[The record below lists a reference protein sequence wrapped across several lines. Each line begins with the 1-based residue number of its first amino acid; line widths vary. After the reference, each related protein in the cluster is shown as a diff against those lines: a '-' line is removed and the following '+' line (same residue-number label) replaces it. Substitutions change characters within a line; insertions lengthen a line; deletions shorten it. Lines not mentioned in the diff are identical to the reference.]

1 LRFRPAALAL
11 LLALAACSPTKQAPS
26 ASDGRT
32 AIRFATDWR
41 AEAEQG
47 GFFEAL
53 ATGEYA
59 KRGLDVHIIPG
70 GPGANV
76 PELIASGAADMGV
89 GSNSFGVMNL
99 AAEHVPVKAVMA
111 SFQKDP
117 QVLIAHPVGGVASL
131 SDLKGH
137 PILLADAA
145 ITSFWPWL
153 KAKYGLSDAQV
164 RKYSFS
170 SAPFL
175 ADPRA
180 VQEGYAT
187 SEPYT
192 IEQQTGKAPRVFLL
206 ADNGYPGYAAMVLAP
221 DRLIASN
228 PKAVQAFV
236 EATAVGWKNY
246 LEGDPAPADTMIL
259 KLNKEMRPDILSQAR
274 AKMRQYGLVRSGDA
288 TTGGIGAMSEGR
300 WKTFFD
306 MAAGLGVYP
315 RTLDYHQAFT
325 TAFTAALPF
334 VAPAQGAPMASQTA
348 TPESPNGH

>member
-1 LRFRPAALAL
+1 MTLLPKRL
-11 LLALAACSPTKQAPS
+11 LLALATGLALTACSKATKPVEAP
-26 ASDGRT
+26 GRT

-53 ATGEYA
+53 ATGGYA
-59 KRGLDVHIIPG
+59 RRGLDVQILPG

-76 PELIASGAADMGV
+76 PQLIATGAAEMGI

-111 SFQKDP
+111 AFQKDP
-117 QVLIAHPVGGVASL
+117 QVLIAHAGGGVNGLA
-131 SDLKGH
+131 DLKGR

-145 ITSFWPWL
+145 VTSFWPWL

-175 ADPRA
+175 ADARA
-180 VQEGYAT
+180 VQEGYVT

-192 IEQQTGKAPRVFLL
+192 IQKASGVAPKVFLL
-206 ADNGYPGYAAMVLAP
+206 ADSGYPGYAAMVLAP
-221 DRLIASN
+221 DRLIGSD

-236 EATAVGWKNY
+236 EASAAGWKQY
-246 LEGDPAPADTMIL
+246 LQGDPRPADAMIL
-259 KLNKEMRPDILSQAR
+259 KLNHEMTPDILDQAR
-274 AKMRQYGLVRSGDA
+274 MKMRQYCLVTGGDA
-288 TTGGIGAMSEGR
+288 GSGGVGAMTDAT
-300 WKTFFD
+300 WKRFFD
-306 MAAGLGVYP
+306 MASGLGVYP
-315 RTLDYHQAFT
+315 RSLEYRAAYT
-325 TAFTAALPF
+325 TAFTATLPF
-334 VAPAQGAPMASQTA
+334 TAPV
-348 TPESPNGH
+348 H

>member
-1 LRFRPAALAL
+1 MRKLVLGVVLSAL
-11 LLALAACSPTKQAPS
+11 LLAACSKTSRPAEPP
-26 ASDGRT
+26 GRT

-59 KRGLDVHIIPG
+59 RRGLDVQILPG

-76 PELIASGAADMGV
+76 PQLIATGAADMGI

-111 SFQKDP
+111 AFQKDP
-117 QVLIAHPVGGVASL
+117 QVLIAHPGSGVNGLAG
-131 SDLKGH
+131 LKGH

-145 ITSFWPWL
+145 VTSFWPWL
-153 KAKYGLSDAQV
+153 KAKYGLTDAQV

-170 SAPFL
+170 AAPFL

-180 VQEGYAT
+180 VQEGYVT

-192 IEQQTGKAPRVFLL
+192 IQKATGALPKVFLL
-206 ADNGYPGYAAMVLAP
+206 ADSGYPGYAAMVLAP
-221 DRLIASN
+221 DRLIGAN

-236 EATAVGWKNY
+236 EASAVGWKQY
-246 LEGDPAPADTMIL
+246 LQGDPHPADALIL
-259 KLNKEMRPDILSQAR
+259 KLNREMTPDLLDQAR
-274 AKMRQYGLVRSGDA
+274 MKMRQYGLVTGGDA
-288 TTGGIGAMSEGR
+288 ASGGIGAMSDATWTR
-300 WKTFFD
+300 FFD
-306 MAAGLGVYP
+306 MAVGLGVYP
-315 RTLDYHQAFT
+315 GTLDYRAAYT

-334 VAPAQGAPMASQTA
+334 TAPVR
-348 TPESPNGH
+348 

>member
-1 LRFRPAALAL
+1 MSSLARALARVCL
-11 LLALAACSPTKQAPS
+11 VASLGLGLGACSRTPVVAP
-26 ASDGRT
+26 GRT

-59 KRGLDVHIIPG
+59 RRGLDVKIIPG

-76 PELIASGAADMGV
+76 PQLVAAGAADMGI
-89 GSNSFGVMNL
+89 GSNSFQVMNL

-111 SFQKDP
+111 AFQKDP
-117 QVLIAHPVGGVASL
+117 QVLIAHPGTGVNGLA
-131 SDLKGH
+131 DLKGH
-137 PILLADAA
+137 PILLSDAA

-153 KAKYGLSDAQV
+153 KAKYGLSDDQV

-170 SAPFL
+170 AAPYL

-180 VQEGYAT
+180 VQEGYVT

-192 IEQQTGKAPRVFLL
+192 IQIATGRAPVVFLL

-221 DRLIASN
+221 DRLIGSN

-236 EATAVGWKNY
+236 EASALGWKQY
-246 LEGDPAPADTMIL
+246 LQGDPRPADALIL
-259 KLNKEMRPDILSQAR
+259 KLNGEMTPQILDHAR
-274 AKMRQYGLVRSGDA
+274 QQMRRYKLVTGGDA
-288 TTGGIGAMSEGR
+288 AAGGVGAMTDAT
-300 WKTFFD
+300 WKRFFD
-306 MAAGLGVYP
+306 MASGLGVYP
-315 RTLDYHQAFT
+315 KGMDYRAAYT

-334 VAPAQGAPMASQTA
+334 VAPVR
-348 TPESPNGH
+348 

>member
-1 LRFRPAALAL
+1 MRLIPAHLTCLAL
-11 LLALAACSPTKQAPS
+11 CALALAACSRTAKPTESP
-26 ASDGRT
+26 GRT

-59 KRGLDVHIIPG
+59 RRGLDVKIIPG

-76 PELIASGAADMGV
+76 PQLIATGAAEMGI

-117 QVLIAHPVGGVASL
+117 QVLIAHPGAGVNGL

-153 KAKYGLSDAQV
+153 KAKYGLSDSQV

-170 SAPFL
+170 AAPFL
-175 ADPRA
+175 ADPEA
-180 VQEGYAT
+180 VQEGYVT

-192 IEQQTGKAPRVFLL
+192 IETALGRAPAVFLL

-221 DRLIASN
+221 DKLIASD

-236 EATAVGWKNY
+236 EASAIGWKQY
-246 LEGDPAPADTMIL
+246 LDGDPAPADKLIL
-259 KLNKEMRPDILSQAR
+259 SLNKEMTPQILSQAR
-274 AKMRQYGLVRSGDA
+274 EKMRQYALVTGGDA
-288 TTGGIGAMSEGR
+288 ASGGIGAMTDATWTR
-300 WKTFFD
+300 FFD
-306 MAAGLGVYP
+306 MASSLGIYP
-315 RTLDYHQAFT
+315 KTLDRRAAYT

-334 VAPAQGAPMASQTA
+334 AAPAK
-348 TPESPNGH
+348 

>member
-1 LRFRPAALAL
+1 MIAPGAPTLRFRPAALAL
-11 LLALAACSPTKQAPS
+11 LFALAACSPAKKAAAPTH
-26 ASDGRT
+26 GRT
-32 AIRFATDWR
+32 PVRFATDWR

-59 KRGLDVHIIPG
+59 RRGLDVTVLPG

-76 PELIASGAADMGV
+76 AELIASGAADMGI

-117 QVLIAHPVGGVASL
+117 QVLIAHPGTGVDRLA
-131 SDLKGH
+131 DLKGH

-153 KAKYGLSDAQV
+153 KARYGLSDAQV

-170 SAPFL
+170 PAPFL

-180 VQEGYAT
+180 VQEGYVT

-192 IEQQTGKAPRVFLL
+192 IARQTGRAPTVFLL
-206 ADNGYPGYAAMVLAP
+206 ADDGYPGYAAMVLAP

-228 PKAVQAFV
+228 ASAVQAFV
-236 EATAVGWKNY
+236 EASAIGWKRY
-246 LEGDPAPADTMIL
+246 LEGDPAPADAMIL
-259 KLNKEMRPDILSQAR
+259 KLNREMRPDILSQAR
-274 AKMRQYGLVRSGDA
+274 AKMRQYALVRSGDA
-288 TTGGIGAMSEGR
+288 ATGGIGAMSDAR
-300 WKTFFD
+300 WKGFFD
-306 MAAGLGVYP
+306 MASGLGVYP
-315 RTLDYHQAFT
+315 KTLDYHAAYT
-325 TAFTAALPF
+325 TAFTATLPF
-334 VAPAQGAPMASQTA
+334 VAPAAGRPAS
-348 TPESPNGH
+348 

>member
-1 LRFRPAALAL
+1 MRKLVLGMGLCAL
-11 LLALAACSPTKQAPS
+11 LLAACSKTSRPAEQP
-26 ASDGRT
+26 GRT

-59 KRGLDVHIIPG
+59 RRGLDVHILPG

-76 PELIASGAADMGV
+76 PQLIATGAADMGI

-111 SFQKDP
+111 AFQKDP
-117 QVLIAHPVGGVASL
+117 QVLIAHAGGGVNGLA
-131 SDLKGH
+131 DLKGH

-145 ITSFWPWL
+145 VTSFWPWL
-153 KAKYGLSDAQV
+153 KAKYGLTDAQV

-170 SAPFL
+170 AAPFL

-180 VQEGYAT
+180 VQEGYVT

-192 IEQQTGKAPRVFLL
+192 IQKATGAAPKVFLL
-206 ADNGYPGYAAMVLAP
+206 ADSGYPGYAATVLAP
-221 DRLIASN
+221 DRLIGAD

-236 EATAVGWKNY
+236 EASAVGWKQY
-246 LEGDPAPADTMIL
+246 LQGDPAPADALIL
-259 KLNKEMRPDILSQAR
+259 KLNHEMTPDILDQAR
-274 AKMRQYGLVRSGDA
+274 MKMRQYRLVTGGDA
-288 TTGGIGAMSEGR
+288 ASGGIGAMSDATWAR
-300 WKTFFD
+300 FFD
-306 MAAGLGVYP
+306 MAVGLGVYP
-315 RTLDYHQAFT
+315 KTLDYRAAYT
-325 TAFTAALPF
+325 TAFTATLPF
-334 VAPAQGAPMASQTA
+334 TAPV
-348 TPESPNGH
+348 H

>member
-1 LRFRPAALAL
+1 MRRPVPRPSFTALAVPILAALAL
-11 LLALAACSPTKQAPS
+11 GATTLAGCSRGGPQPGTNS
-26 ASDGRT
+26 GHT
-32 AIRFATDWR
+32 TLRFATDWR

-59 KRGLDVHIIPG
+59 KRGLDVRIIPG

-76 PELIASGAADMGV
+76 PELIATGAADLGI

-111 SFQKDP
+111 VFQKDP
-117 QVLIAHPVGGVASL
+117 QVLIAHPGVQGLAE
-131 SDLKGH
+131 LKGH

-145 ITSFWPWL
+145 VTSFWPWL

-175 ADPRA
+175 ADPQA
-180 VQEGYAT
+180 VQEGYVT
-187 SEPYT
+187 SEPFT
-192 IEQQTGKAPRVFLL
+192 IEKASGRAPAVFLL

-228 PKAVQAFV
+228 AKAVQAFV
-236 EATAVGWKNY
+236 EASAVGWKAY
-246 LEGDPAPADTMIL
+246 LEGDPKPADALIL
-259 KLNKEMRPDILSQAR
+259 KLNHEMTPDILDQAR
-274 AKMRQYGLVRSGDA
+274 MKMRQYKLVTGGDA
-288 TTGGIGAMSEGR
+288 ATGGVGAMTDAT
-300 WKTFFD
+300 WKRFFD
-306 MAAGLGVYP
+306 TASGLGVYP
-315 RTLDYHQAFT
+315 KTLDYHAAYT
-325 TAFTAALPF
+325 TAFTASLPF
-334 VAPAQGAPMASQTA
+334 VAPVR
-348 TPESPNGH
+348 